1 MDEEEIRIVPEEPQE
16 PQEEEIPSG
25 TNSGSAPSSTNWF
38 KRNWVGLT
46 AGVIA
51 IAALVAGVK
60 GCNRSADVAG
70 RIDGVEANV
79 DSLLVQQQE
88 VIDVVNN
95 HTELI
100 KQNRRGIDELKTRMN
115 AVEDS
120 IDVHREA
127 IDSLTMRVDSLETRV
142 DTIAARQKKCSCI
155 NPGAKKPAVQRPS
168 RPARPNNVP
177 VRRDTVV
184 VVVKPEN
191 ISVPGQNANG
201 CGDDQVADVV
211 IHGSNNTVNISN
223 NGNNGAVAKSDTI
236 DAAQNQVVG
245 TCTMRTR
252 VTTSFTWKS
261 R

>member
-1 MDEEEIRIVPEEPQE
+1 MDDEYNEEET
-16 PQEEEIPSG
+16 PSRA
-25 TNSGSAPSSTNWF
+25 TPSSPNWF
-38 KRNWVGLT
+38 KRNWVNC
-46 AGVIA
+46 AAV
-51 IAALVAGVK
+51 AALIGVCVLGFK
-60 GCNRSADVAG
+60 SCNDDTDERLDRAENNISVLDQRTQKLLANDSVFQARQAALEARMG
-70 RIDGVEANV
+70 RAESNITDLN
-79 DSLLVQQQE
+79 
-88 VIDVVNN
+88 
-95 HTELI
+95 
-100 KQNRRGIDELKTRMN
+100 
-115 AVEDS
+115 DS
-120 IDVHREA
+120 ISVHREA

-155 NPGAKKPAVQRPS
+155 NPSAAKRPS
-168 RPARPNNVP
+168 RPARPNNASE
-177 VRRDTVV
+177 RRDTVV

-191 ISVPGQNANG
+191 IAVPGQNANG
-201 CGDDQVADVV
+201 CGDDQAANVV

>member
-1 MDEEEIRIVPEEPQE
+1 MPTGTG
-16 PQEEEIPSG
+16 SG
-25 TNSGSAPSSTNWF
+25 TGTGGTPAPSSPNWF

-60 GCNRSADVAG
+60 GCNRSADVDG

-95 HTELI
+95 HTTLI
-100 KQNRRGIDELKTRMN
+100 QQNRREIDALKTRMS
-115 AVEDS
+115 AAEDS
-120 IDVHREA
+120 INVHREA

-142 DTIAARQKKCSCI
+142 DTIAARQERCPCI
-155 NPGAKKPAVQRPS
+155 NQRARRPAAQCPS
-168 RPARPNNVP
+168 RPARP

-191 ISVPGQNANG
+191 VVVPGQSANG
-201 CGDDQVADVV
+201 CGDDQNANVV
-211 IHGSNNTVNISN
+211 IHGNNNTVNISN
-223 NGNNGAVAKSDTI
+223 NGNNGAVAKSDTTRTVTRRVS
-236 DAAQNQVVG
+236 ASCSSTLVVN
-245 TCTMRTR
+245 TVVTR
-252 VTTSFTWKS
+252 NSYCK
-261 R
+261 

>member
-1 MDEEEIRIVPEEPQE
+1 MISRV
-16 PQEEEIPSG
+16 G
-25 TNSGSAPSSTNWF
+25 WF

-51 IAALVAGVK
+51 IAALVSGVK
-60 GCNRSADVAG
+60 GCNRSADVDG
-70 RIDGVEANV
+70 RIGVVEADV
-79 DSLLVQQQE
+79 DSLLSQQKE
-88 VIDVVNN
+88 VIGVVNN
-95 HTELI
+95 HTTLI
-100 KQNRRGIDELKTRMN
+100 QQNRREIDALKTRMS
-115 AVEDS
+115 AAEDS
-120 IDVHREA
+120 INVHREA

-142 DTIAARQKKCSCI
+142 DTIAARQKKCPCI
-155 NPGAKKPAVQRPS
+155 NPSAAKRPS
-168 RPARPNNVP
+168 RPARPNNVSE
-177 VRRDTVV
+177 RRDTVV

-191 ISVPGQNANG
+191 IAVSGQNANG

-223 NGNNGAVAKSDTI
+223 KGNNGAVAKSDTI

>member
-1 MDEEEIRIVPEEPQE
+1 MDEYN
-16 PQEEEIPSG
+16 EEETPS
-25 TNSGSAPSSTNWF
+25 TPAPSSPNWF

-60 GCNRSADVAG
+60 GCNRSADVDG
-70 RIDGVEANV
+70 RIGVVEADV
-79 DSLLVQQQE
+79 DSLLSQQQD
-88 VIDVVNN
+88 VIGILNG
-95 HTELI
+95 HAGQI
-100 KQNRRGIDELKTRMN
+100 QQNRRDIDALMNRMS
-115 AVEDS
+115 AAEDS
-120 IDVHREA
+120 IGVHREA

-142 DTIAARQKKCSCI
+142 DTIAARQKKCPRI
-155 NPGAKKPAVQRPS
+155 NPSAARRPS
-168 RPARPNNVP
+168 RPARPNNASE
-177 VRRDTVV
+177 RRDTVV

-191 ISVPGQNANG
+191 IAVPGQNANG
-201 CGDDQVADVV
+201 CGDDQAANVV